1 MVAKLDEQLNQLNQI
16 KTDIESQRS
25 ILDDEVVEAFQ
36 KTLLQKS
43 AYLESKADPPSKELV
58 VVNQRK
64 RLLDRLEILD
74 FSREVSL
81 AIEQEW

>member
-1 MVAKLDEQLNQLNQI
+1 MVAKLDEQINQLNQL

-25 ILDDEVVEAFQ
+25 IRGDETVEALQ
-36 KTLLQKS
+36 KPFLQKS
-43 AYLESKADPPSKELV
+43 ADLEAEIDPPSTDV
-58 VVNQRK
+58 FVNQRK